1 MGRARVIH
9 KVIHSPPRYCD
20 GPLPPLRVL
29 AKPNLRLYIGFFRF
43 FGACP
48 VLTKGAKFMSEIIKI
63 TPESEVN
70 GTSLACV
77 LGVTQR
83 HLRRLRE
90 DGVLV
95 RNENGN
101 YNLVQSVRAYIAL
114 TKSRKLSKEE
124 EQLEKARRVAEATY
138 RTRKA
143 ARANYETE
151 SAKLDNESKRMKL
164 EILKG
169 NLIPEEVVRA
179 FNEEFFVSV
188 KNQFLALPGRL
199 AVEVTNCENAAEAA
213 EIIKKEAHAALDELS
228 EWEYKKDKFLKKM
241 DEYDQLNEVENDE
254 GEDEAED

>member
-1 MGRARVIH
+1 MQNI
-9 KVIHSPPRYCD
+9 
-20 GPLPPLRVL
+20 L
-29 AKPNLRLYIGFFRF
+29 
-43 FGACP
+43 
-48 VLTKGAKFMSEIIKI
+48 KI

-70 GTSLACV
+70 GTSLACA

-101 YNLVQSVRAYIAL
+101 YNLVQSVRAYITL
-114 TKSRKLSKEE
+114 TKSRQPTEE
-124 EQLEKARRVAEATY
+124 EEKLEKIRRVAETTY
-138 RTRKA
+138 RKRKA
-143 ARANYETE
+143 DRADYETE
-151 SAKLDNESKRMKL
+151 SAKLDNESKRLKL
-164 EILKG
+164 ETLKG

-199 AVEVTNCENAAEAA
+199 AVDVTNCGSAAEAA

>member
-1 MGRARVIH
+1 
-9 KVIHSPPRYCD
+9 
-20 GPLPPLRVL
+20 
-29 AKPNLRLYIGFFRF
+29 
-43 FGACP
+43 
-48 VLTKGAKFMSEIIKI
+48 MSEIIKI

-124 EQLEKARRVAEATY
+124 EQLEKAGRVAEATY

-143 ARANYETE
+143 
-151 SAKLDNESKRMKL
+151 
-164 EILKG
+164 
-169 NLIPEEVVRA
+169 
-179 FNEEFFVSV
+179 SV